1 MYNKPQINVF
11 SPYTRQDK
19 IEKIAEVCND
29 ESLDWRH
36 LLDIGTSKL
45 LKSLLDDDDLE
56 DHVRYSECRHY
67 ADEAVKYL
75 NDKVGND
82 RLRFRGIAYL
92 LKSMCG
98 TMFKVGYYTPCHIDP
113 ELQTNFFTAITPSMS
128 LEAVSHCCLENEITA
143 LELLDVG
150 LSLYGVEEVVADY
163 SPPQEIAMLDADRIG
178 SGAQA
183 GKMLNG
189 YLRYL
194 GASILDRVIVALMMT
209 KAGAVNLLGVCAK
222 KCDGDCSCEE
232 H

>member
-11 SPYTRQDK
+11 SPHTRQDK
-19 IEKIAEVCND
+19 IDKIAEFCND
-29 ESLDWRH
+29 KNLDWRH

-45 LKSLLDDDDLE
+45 LRSLLDENDLDD
-56 DHVRYSECRHY
+56 HIRYSKCRNY
-67 ADEAVKYL
+67 ADEAVHYL

-98 TMFKVGYYTPCHIDP
+98 TMFQVGYNTPCHIEP
-113 ELQTNFFTAITPSMS
+113 ELQTNFFTPITSSIS
-128 LEAVSHCCLENEITA
+128 LEAISQCCQENEITA

-150 LSLYGVEEVVADY
+150 LSLYGVEEVIADY
-163 SPPQEIAMLDADRIG
+163 SPPREIAMLDADRIG
-178 SGAQA
+178 SGALA

-194 GASILDRVIVALMMT
+194 GASVLDRVIVTLLMT
-209 KAGAVNLLGVCAK
+209 KAAAVNLLGVCGK
-222 KCDGDCSCEE
+222 KCSGDCSC
-232 H
+232 